1 MSYITLYITMQPT
14 TNVHQFSQFRLGVKP
29 DMSDVLSF
37 ESSYNPELTVVR
49 DLQRGNVPA
58 LDSKTLIY
66 DQSRIVSPTNYY
78 GTRFINFKDRT
89 VRYNPAGLDNTN
101 STRATGASFT
111 KQFKPQFPQNL

>member
-1 MSYITLYITMQPT
+1 MQPT
-14 TNVHQFSQFRLGVKP
+14 TNFNQFSQFRLGVQP

-37 ESSYNPELTVVR
+37 EKSFNPDLTIVR

-78 GTRFINFKDRT
+78 GTRFINFKDPI
-89 VRYNPAGLDNTN
+89 VIYNPAGLDNIN
-101 STRATGASFT
+101 STKATGVSFT
-111 KQFKPQFPQNL
+111 KPFKRQFPQTL

>member
-1 MSYITLYITMQPT
+1 MQPT
-14 TNVHQFSQFRLGVKP
+14 TNVNQFSQFRLGVKP

-37 ESSYNPELTVVR
+37 EKSYNSRYTSLT

-78 GTRFINFKDRT
+78 GTRFIPFKDRT
-89 VRYNPAGLDNTN
+89 VRYNPAGLDNIN
-101 STRATGASFT
+101 STRALGLSFT
-111 KQFKPQFPQNL
+111 KPFKPQFPQNL